1 MSSLLAR
8 RVRGF
13 RLVDLVAL
21 GVLILLILG
30 VYLAKTMAGRERSQ
44 IASVERQ
51 IGAEK
56 ARIRLLQAEVS
67 HLEQPARIEHLSETY
82 LGMGPVPVKHEAT
95 VDGLA
100 VAVQEPVTRTSAKA
114 EAPADPSFD
123 PTADP
128 APPAPLAPAGGLVQ
142 ASAATGTLRQ

>member
-1 MSSLLAR
+1 MSLLAR

-21 GVLILLILG
+21 GFLVLLILG
-30 VYLAKTMAGRERSQ
+30 VYLAKTMAGRERAQ

-51 IGAEK
+51 IVGEK

-82 LGMGPVPVKHEAT
+82 LGLAPVQIKREAT
-95 VDGLA
+95 PDALA
-100 VAVQEPVTRTSAKA
+100 ALIREPAVKQTVKV
-114 EAPADPSFD
+114 EAGDPAFD
-123 PTADP
+123 PTVDP
-128 APPAPLAPAGGLVQ
+128 APPAPLAPAGGTVQ
-142 ASAATGTLRQ
+142 AALASTGTLAR